1 MAPKEAEHIG
11 GTWGGTY
18 GGRSIGDPLGTHWWT
33 TGDRAHGASPIG
45 RSQTRR
51 PWGALSTGGP
61 HPGEERFLGV
71 GGGAHLG
78 GTVGGGCG
86 AGLLTLGLQLL
97 LLLAAP
103 RVVVVLSQLLCHRL
117 RTGTGPAVGW
127 GCGVVGPRAVGW
139 GGGHSPA
146 ALGTASPLRGPQA
159 GGCSRG
165 WGRRWPWGG
174 CRAGGDSAAP
184 QVALKALPRPTA
196 PQPHSPTWAD
206 WEIFRVFFF
215 SAFSS
220 SPSRAFSTIHS
231 HASIA
236 FRDSLMGQR

>member
-1 MAPKEAEHIG
+1 MGIR
-11 GTWGGTY
+11 WG
-18 GGRSIGDPLGTHWWT
+18 SVGDPLVDHWGQSPRSVPHWKVPNTAPMGGTEHRGTPSWRGAFSWGRRGCPLGGYSGWGLWGWAAHPWPPAPASSCGPT
-33 TGDRAHGASPIG
+33 CCGSSQPAALPSPADGDGTGC
-45 RSQTRR
+45 
-51 PWGALSTGGP
+51 
-61 HPGEERFLGV
+61 GV
-71 GGGAHLG
+71 GLW
-78 GTVGGGCG
+78 GCG
-86 AGLLTLGLQLL
+86 AE
-97 LLLAAP
+97 
-103 RVVVVLSQLLCHRL
+103 
-117 RTGTGPAVGW
+117 
-127 GCGVVGPRAVGW
+127 GCGVGW